1 MKVFKNSILVGCSLF
16 TVLLSAQKQTDRIN
30 QYRVLGSHN
39 SYKQAIEPPL
49 LAILKKTADS
59 ARIKTLEYS
68 HLTLTA
74 QLDMGLRA
82 LEIDVTY
89 DPLGGKYAH
98 PMGLDLLKNTGNIP
112 LPYDKEQKLLRPGM
126 KVFHVQDID
135 FRSSQL
141 LFVDALQEIKKWSKA
156 HPHHHPIFI
165 TVNAKDEIIDK
176 PGFKRPIPF
185 EKKALDSIDTEIRSV
200 FSENQLI
207 TPDKVR
213 GNAKTLEQ
221 AVLTKGWSTLKE
233 AQEKI
238 LFVFDEKGKKLED
251 YRDGHPSLRGRAM
264 FISALEG
271 EPEAGFMIIN
281 EAVTDEAKIK
291 NLVQKGY
298 LVRTR
303 SDADTN
309 EARKGDYSRY
319 QAALRS
325 QAQIISTDYYMEG
338 KPFGKPFRIFFPVQ
352 KL

>member
-1 MKVFKNSILVGCSLF
+1 MNALKNYVLGICLF
-16 TVLLSAQKQTDRIN
+16 FTLFLSAQKQSNRIN
-30 QYRVLGSHN
+30 EYRVLGSHN

-49 LAILKKTADS
+49 LAILKKSADS
-59 ARIKTLEYS
+59 ARIKTLEYT
-68 HLTLTA
+68 HLSLTA
-74 QLDMGLRA
+74 QLDLGLRA
-82 LEIDVTY
+82 LEIDVTH

-98 PMGLDLLKNTGNIP
+98 PMGLDLIKKSGSRT
-112 LPYDKEQKLLRPGM
+112 LPYDNEQKLLKPGM
-126 KVFHVQDID
+126 KVFHIQDID

-141 LFVDALQEIKKWSKA
+141 LFVDALQEIKNWSKA
-156 HPHHHPIFI
+156 NPNHHPIFI

-176 PGFKRPIPF
+176 PGFKRPILF
-185 EKKALDSIDTEIRSV
+185 EKKALDSIDVEIRSV

-207 TPDKVR
+207 TPDKLR

-221 AVLTKGWSTLKE
+221 AVLTKGWPTLKE
-233 AQEKI
+233 AKGKI

-251 YRDGHPSLRGRAM
+251 YRDGHPSLQGRVM

-271 EPEAGFMIIN
+271 EPEAAFMIIN
-281 EAVTDEAKIK
+281 EAITDEAKIK
-291 NLVQKGY
+291 KLVQKGY
-298 LVRTR
+298 FVRTR

-319 QAALRS
+319 EAALRS

-338 KPFGKPFRIFFPVQ
+338 SPYGKPFRIFFKEQ